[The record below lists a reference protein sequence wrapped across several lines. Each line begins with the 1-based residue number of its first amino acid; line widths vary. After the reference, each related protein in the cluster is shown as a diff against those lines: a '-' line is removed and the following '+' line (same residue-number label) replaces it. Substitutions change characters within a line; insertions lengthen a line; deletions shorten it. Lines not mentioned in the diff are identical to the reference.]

1 MDILFTKDGQK
12 FSYRIAGLAI
22 KDGRLLVQRAD
33 GDDGLALPGGHVAF
47 GETSAETL
55 SQEFR
60 EELGLEITIGE
71 LAAVGEVFWDWNGP
85 CQQIGLYYWVGLKA
99 GPWEGARPSAEKSE
113 IEFLWVP
120 VTDAASGRIKVYPEE
135 LMERL
140 PAPGRVLHFT
150 SHQTEK

>member
-55 SQEFR
+55 SREFR

-85 CQQIGLYYWVGLKA
+85 CQQIGL
-99 GPWEGARPSAEKSE
+99 
-113 IEFLWVP
+113 
-120 VTDAASGRIKVYPEE
+120 
-135 LMERL
+135 
-140 PAPGRVLHFT
+140 
-150 SHQTEK
+150 